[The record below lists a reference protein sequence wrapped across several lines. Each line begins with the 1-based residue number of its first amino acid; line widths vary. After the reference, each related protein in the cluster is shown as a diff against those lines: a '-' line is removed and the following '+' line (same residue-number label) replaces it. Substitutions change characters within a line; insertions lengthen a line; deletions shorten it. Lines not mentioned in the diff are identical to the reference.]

1 MADRDEH
8 YQRKARDEVQNDEG
22 TIASVSTTLCRALGL
37 DATNRTL
44 GRKVVRYAAVAE
56 GSFDLF
62 KDKVAE
68 LVSVK
73 SDFLEDIFRVVEAKV
88 ASLKNALQ
96 SAEFDDDDDGGG
108 GGGGGGGISGF
119 ASRPERLEGGGME
132 GMRGRGRRPC
142 PLRRRRRRRRRRMR
156 RRMRRMRRM
165 RRRGRVGRLLG
176 GCGRVGGGGLG
187 SVA

>member
-108 GGGGGGGISGF
+108 GGGSGLPGPPSLPF
-119 ASRPERLEGGGME
+119 WKDEGGGRD
-132 GMRGRGRRPC
+132 GGLTHPPAGRGAVFSSRSSSPSFRCLSFP
-142 PLRRRRRRRRRRMR
+142 
-156 RRMRRMRRM
+156 
-165 RRRGRVGRLLG
+165 
-176 GCGRVGGGGLG
+176 
-187 SVA
+187 SFFF